1 MRVRP
6 REKLGGKRK
15 STLWNHEYMKSTNN
29 SANFQFCQMVVKAT
43 HEILHGTA
51 TDHNNYAMTTADAL
65 AAELHLLKQAQIVS
79 FPEKLQALA
88 ACKAIHKQTL
98 GLIRVGGRLR
108 RAEGLDLYAMHPIVH
123 DPQHLVTKLLIREYD
138 DRLLHPGLK

>member
-79 FPEKLQALA
+79 FLEKLQALA

-123 DPQHLVTKLLIREYD
+123 DSQHPVTKLLIREYD

>member
-6 REKLGGKRK
+6 REKLGGKWK
-15 STLWNHEYMKSTNN
+15 NTLWNHEYMQSTYN

-65 AAELHLLKQAQIVS
+65 AAELHHLKQAQIDS

-88 ACKAIHKQTL
+88 ACKAIRKQTL
-98 GLIRVGGRLR
+98 GLIR
-108 RAEGLDLYAMHPIVH
+108 AEGLDLDAMHPIVLE
-123 DPQHLVTKLLIREYD
+123 PQHPVTKLLIREYD